1 MADRDSLLIFNEEV
15 DVLAVATTDKQVTTT
30 EQQRGEGNV
39 TAPNA
44 ATVRGAPAGGTTVKG
59 RQVDPVGVYGSE
71 ERPIYEISDP
81 AVFGEVIAEVIA
93 EVKEELG
100 PVGAQVTFYD
110 NYTGLRLINDDDDSV
125 SLKLS
130 RITTSLNT
138 CLRSKHQAQAGSANG
153 AVTIDAF
160 PGLKSIQGGYN

>member
-1 MADRDSLLIFNEEV
+1 VRTDGLDNTPSLERQMADRDSLLIFNEEV

-44 ATVRGAPAGGTTVKG
+44 ATVRGAPAGGTTVKE

-81 AVFGEVIAEVIA
+81 AVFGEVIA

-125 SLKLS
+125 S
-130 RITTSLNT
+130 
-138 CLRSKHQAQAGSANG
+138 
-153 AVTIDAF
+153 
-160 PGLKSIQGGYN
+160 